1 MAGKF
6 EVYEDRSGKYRFRL
20 KAGNG
25 EIVASGEAY
34 STRAAAEKGCESVQ
48 RAADGATIT
57 FVDSK

>member
-6 EVYEDRSGKYRFRL
+6 EVWEAKDGFRVRL

-34 STRAAAEKGCESVQ
+34 SSRSAAHKGCEAIQRAAA
-48 RAADGATIT
+48 GAEV
-57 FVDSK
+57 VDL